1 MKEDETD
8 AATQLAA
15 VQSIV
20 SRRRMLQRLGLAA
33 GVIYAAPVLT
43 GLSTGRASSISSFSS
58 LRPARRRRAQAQVQA
73 RPEIVVT
80 TPDPAVIDLIAAQG
94 YGLVSRDRLELVGA
108 DIARFTLPA
117 NRTLDEARTEVLQ
130 LAPDALLDP
139 NHIYRPSEL
148 ACDADGCVAFE
159 MVGWSPAPL
168 SCPAGAAIGII
179 DTGINTDHA
188 ALAEVEIEH
197 SAVAGPERRPSSR
210 THGTAIAVLIAG
222 RADSRTPGLLPGA
235 RLVTVDAFHADAAG
249 QDAADAF
256 DIARALDRIAGS
268 SAKVINLSFAG
279 PANLVLE
286 RMVRALTEGD
296 AVLVAAAGNAGPN
309 ADPLYPAAYEGVVA
323 VTAVDRNL
331 RPYRQA
337 AAGDHVDFAAPGVR
351 LWTAASIRGG
361 RFRSGT
367 SYAAPFV
374 SAALAALRIAEPS
387 VTGAQAVERL
397 ATSAADL
404 GPAGRDE
411 TFGWGL
417 VQAPEACADPSG
429 MILPAGGT

>member
-1 MKEDETD
+1 MKEDGNDGEGK
-8 AATQLAA
+8 LPGF
-15 VQSIV
+15 

-33 GVIYAAPVLT
+33 GVLYATPLLT
-43 GLSTGRASSISSFSS
+43 GLSAAQGSSMSISSFSGPRRVRQ
-58 LRPARRRRAQAQVQA
+58 RPARQQVQA

-80 TPDPAVIDLIAAQG
+80 TPDPAAIDLIAAQG

-117 NRTLDEARTEVLQ
+117 NRTLDEARAEVLQ
-130 LAPDALLDP
+130 LAPGALFDP
-139 NHIYRPSEL
+139 NHVYRPSEL
-148 ACDADGCVAFE
+148 TCDTDGCVAFE
-159 MVGWSPAPL
+159 MVGWSPASL
-168 SCPAGAAIGII
+168 SCPAGTTVGII

-188 ALAEVEIEH
+188 ALSEVEIEH
-197 SAVAGPERRPSSR
+197 SAVAGPERQPSSK

-235 RLVTVDAFHADAAG
+235 RLIAVDAFHADASG

-256 DIARALDRIAGS
+256 DIARALDRIAASG
-268 SAKVINLSFAG
+268 ATVVNLSFAG
-279 PANLVLE
+279 PANVVLE
-286 RMVRALTEGD
+286 RMVRAVLERD
-296 AVLVAAAGNAGPN
+296 AILVAAAGNVGPN

-323 VTAVDRNL
+323 VTAVDRKL
-331 RPYRQA
+331 QPYRQA
-337 AAGDHVDFAAPGVR
+337 AAGEHVDFAAPGVR
-351 LWTAASIRGG
+351 LWTAASVSGG

-374 SAALAALRIAEPS
+374 SAALAALRADEPS
-387 VTGAQAVERL
+387 ITGTEAIERL

-404 GPAGRDE
+404 GPAGRDR

-417 VQAPEACADPSG
+417 VQAPDSCADPAG
-429 MILPAGGT
+429 MMLPAGGT